1 MTEKHDEN
9 ENIITHNDINT
20 INERNNQF
28 NVEQN
33 RYVAED
39 DSNNKVDNTITMG
52 NDYLLGTEIKV
63 KDDVS
68 KNKKDTSLSLY
79 HRKYIYNG
87 QNDERAN
94 INQNNVVYHE
104 QNNRLI
110 ALADI
115 NKAPSEKR
123 YNKQAMPSKLPLP
136 SEE

>member
-9 ENIITHNDINT
+9 ENIITHNDINA

-52 NDYLLGTEIKV
+52 NDYLFGAEIKV

-68 KNKKDTSLSLY
+68 KNEKNSSLSLY
-79 HRKYIYNG
+79 HRKYIHSG
-87 QNDERAN
+87 RNDERAN
-94 INQNNVVYHE
+94 INQTQYSLSCTERQTNS
-104 QNNRLI
+104 I
-110 ALADI
+110 G
-115 NKAPSEKR
+115 R
-123 YNKQAMPSKLPLP
+123 YKQDTK
-136 SEE
+136 